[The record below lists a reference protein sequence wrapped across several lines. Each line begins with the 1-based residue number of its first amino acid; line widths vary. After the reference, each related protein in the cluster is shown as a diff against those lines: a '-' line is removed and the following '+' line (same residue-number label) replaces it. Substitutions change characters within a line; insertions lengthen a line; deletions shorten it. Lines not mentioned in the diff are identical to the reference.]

1 MNVPKTSL
9 RENRKASTI
18 AAAGLNVTLL
28 LALLCV
34 LPIPAWARTSQQE
47 QSREK
52 LGSLTSLGEVY
63 VNDSPISVMS
73 TVSCCP
79 LSSIDSNRGESHQNA
94 GRFLAA
100 ALRPR

>member
-1 MNVPKTSL
+1 MKAVNLARASQ
-9 RENRKASTI
+9 RENQRASI
-18 AAAGLNVTLL
+18 FAAAGLNVSLF

-63 VNDSPISVMS
+63 VND
-73 TVSCCP
+73 
-79 LSSIDSNRGESHQNA
+79 E
-94 GRFLAA
+94 
-100 ALRPR
+100 